1 MIPQLDLQ
9 LVMKFLG
16 YAAIG
21 LGLVAI
27 AEQALDL
34 DHIDLMDKDIALALV
49 SMAAII
55 VLKCSIEI

>member
-1 MIPQLDLQ
+1 MNL
-9 LVMKFLG
+9 FG

-21 LGLVAI
+21 LGLLAV

-34 DHIDLMDKDIALALV
+34 DHIDLMEIAFALF

-55 VLKCSIEI
+55 VLKCSIIYEI

>member
-1 MIPQLDLQ
+1 
-9 LVMKFLG
+9 MKFLG

-21 LGLVAI
+21 LGCLAI

-34 DHIDLMDKDIALALV
+34 DHIDHMDKDIALALV

-55 VLKCSIEI
+55 VLKCSIIYEI

>member
-1 MIPQLDLQ
+1 
-9 LVMKFLG
+9 MKFLG

-27 AEQALDL
+27 AEKTLDL
-34 DHIDLMDKDIALALV
+34 DHIDQMDIALALV

-55 VLKCSIEI
+55 VLKCSIIYEI